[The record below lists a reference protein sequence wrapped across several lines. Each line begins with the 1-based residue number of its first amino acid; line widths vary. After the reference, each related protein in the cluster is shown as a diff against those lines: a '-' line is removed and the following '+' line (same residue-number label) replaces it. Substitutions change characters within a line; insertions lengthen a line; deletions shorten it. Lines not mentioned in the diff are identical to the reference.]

1 MNGYT
6 SAEYAAALTDL
17 GRPIALP
24 NCGGW
29 LLKRAIP
36 GTESCDA
43 VGCYPLFRC
52 AHWGQLGNDLLALPK
67 RLITVSLVPDPF
79 GDPPADLAACFPDVC
94 VPFKEHFGVDF
105 SREWRRS
112 ISRHHR
118 RNVRVGARTVEI
130 ERCEDPG
137 ACLGTWTDLYGQLTR
152 RHRISGPA
160 RFSSESFQLQLRV
173 PGIVVF
179 RAAADGESVAMSLW
193 YVDGDVAY
201 YHLGACDARG
211 YEQAAM
217 FAMFDV
223 ALSHFAAAGARW
235 AQLGGAAGYQ
245 QLASNGLSRFKAG
258 WANERRTAWFC
269 GRVLDPE
276 AYGRLMA
283 GRKPLPTGFFPGYRQ
298 PEAA

>member
-1 MNGYT
+1 MNGYQ

-24 NCGGW
+24 NCRGW
-29 LLKRAIP
+29 LLERAIP
-36 GTESCDA
+36 GTEFCDA
-43 VGCYPLFRC
+43 IGCYPLFRC
-52 AHWGQLGNDLLALPK
+52 AHWAQLGDDLRALPK
-67 RLITVSLVPDPF
+67 RLVTVSLVTDPF

-105 SREWRRS
+105 SRDWRSS

-118 RNVRVGARTVEI
+118 RNLRAGSREVEI
-130 ERCEDPG
+130 ERCEDHS
-137 ACLGTWTDLYGQLTR
+137 AWVGTWVDLYGQLAR

-160 RFSSESFQLQLRV
+160 RFSRESFQLQLHV
-173 PGIVVF
+173 PGIVIY
-179 RAAADGESVAMSLW
+179 RAAFGGATVAMSLW

-211 YEQAAM
+211 YERAAM

-245 QLASNGLSRFKAG
+245 QPANSGLSRFKSG

-269 GRVLDPE
+269 GRVLDPN
-276 AYGRLMA
+276 AYERLVA
-283 GRKPLPTGFFPGYRQ
+283 GRKPLLSGFFPSYRQ